1 MSKPI
6 TVSRGGEN
14 NSRVK
19 LTWAQVDEIRALRGT
34 MTQREIA
41 KRFGITRASVNNIQ
55 RGYFWKPETRN
66 CKTKSQIAADL
77 VREFPSSSNR
87 AIARG
92 LVVKYPNLFRTENAA
107 RSCVNYVRGCS
118 GEAKRRI
125 ARDKSLFRE
134 PARLV

>member
-14 NSRVK
+14 HSQAK

-34 MTQREIA
+34 MMQREIA
-41 KRFGITRASVNNIQ
+41 TRFGITHATVHSIQ
-55 RGYFWKPETRN
+55 RGHSWKPETRN

-77 VREFPSSSNR
+77 VREFPSSSSR

-92 LVVKYPNLFRTENAA
+92 LVVKYPNFFRTERAA
-107 RSCVNYVRGCS
+107 LNCVNYVRGC
-118 GEAKRRI
+118 GGKAKRRK